1 LAQLNPCVERLQ
13 MRAKLA
19 KLQPT
24 PRHTM
29 EDFLAAVAQAMNDS
43 ELTAVE
49 LIGCL
54 EIAKAELMESLFNAE
69 EE

>member
-1 LAQLNPCVERLQ
+1 VLSVDAGV
-13 MRAKLA
+13 KSG

-29 EDFLAAVAQAMNDS
+29 EDFLAAVAQAMNNS
-43 ELTAVE
+43 ELSAAE

-54 EIAKAELMESLFNAE
+54 EIVKAELMESLFNAE

>member
-1 LAQLNPCVERLQ
+1 MGLKTLQ
-13 MRAKLA
+13 FLGNLFSQGARVA
-19 KLQPT
+19 PT

-29 EDFLAAVAQAMNDS
+29 EDFFAAVSQAMNDS

-54 EIAKAELMESLFNAE
+54 EIVKAELMESLFNADE
-69 EE
+69 E

>member
-1 LAQLNPCVERLQ
+1 

-29 EDFLAAVAQAMNDS
+29 EDFLAAVSQAMSDS

-49 LIGCL
+49 LIGCF
-54 EIAKAELMESLFNAE
+54 EIVKAELMESLFNADE
-69 EE
+69 E

>member
-1 LAQLNPCVERLQ
+1 MLLVDVGVES
-13 MRAKLA
+13 A
-19 KLQPT
+19 KLQPK

-29 EDFLAAVAQAMNDS
+29 EDFLAAVAQAMSDS

-54 EIAKAELMESLFNAE
+54 EIVKAELMESLFNADE
-69 EE
+69 E